1 MDVIFAIRQEDAK
14 CALEQMQANRGR
26 EGKNDLVHLL
36 VSEYA
41 ATFRAVGT
49 ESECPVHGI
58 RPGTAQMPI
67 PVFERAVGRGA
78 TDELQ
83 LRVTDGA
90 IFCGR
95 AAVRHGRITVGAIPD
110 TRISV
115 PIDSLPFDLLVIER
129 LIGERA
135 AIEQGLASRLQQ
147 AKEGLTLA
155 LSKAA
160 AELNPYGVGAE
171 DLKALIEKAMR
182 EAEPKVKA
190 ALSA

>member
-1 MDVIFAIRQEDAK
+1 
-14 CALEQMQANRGR
+14 
-26 EGKNDLVHLL
+26 
-36 VSEYA
+36 
-41 ATFRAVGT
+41 
-49 ESECPVHGI
+49 
-58 RPGTAQMPI
+58 MPI
-67 PVFERAVGRGA
+67 PVFERAIGMGT

-95 AAVRHGRITVGAIPD
+95 SAVRHGRVTVGAIPD
-110 TRISV
+110 IRISV
-115 PIDSLPFDLLVIER
+115 PIDSFPLDLLVIER

-135 AIEQGLASRLQQ
+135 AIEQGLGSRLQQ
-147 AKEGLTLA
+147 AKEGLRLA

-160 AELNPYGVGAE
+160 NELSPYGVRAE
-171 DLKALIEKAMR
+171 DLEVLIERTVR